1 MGSVR
6 RGGMKSRALILDFFL
21 LLPAVAL
28 AAEPAVEVEVDA
40 EKRSFTREE
49 LLARPDA
56 ATIEIPKE
64 VTSGAPMT
72 YGPPRRCSQA
82 SPFRRAASSR
92 RSPSTASPRRSRST

>member
-40 EKRSFTREE
+40 EKRSITRGE
-49 LLARPDA
+49 LLALGP
-56 ATIEIPKE
+56 INWE
-64 VTSGAPMT
+64 SLGASFRLPCV
-72 YGPPRRCSQA
+72 GPSLP
-82 SPFRRAASSR
+82 
-92 RSPSTASPRRSRST
+92 